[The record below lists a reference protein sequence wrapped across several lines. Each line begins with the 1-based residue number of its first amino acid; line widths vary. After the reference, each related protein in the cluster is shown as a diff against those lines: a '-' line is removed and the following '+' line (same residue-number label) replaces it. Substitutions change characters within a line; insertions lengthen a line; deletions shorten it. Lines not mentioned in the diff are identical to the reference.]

1 MAENSDVRADL
12 LQRIW
17 SRRAGL
23 QAYVEQNRPRFR
35 RRANVTIVL
44 STLAALSTAGP
55 AVGGESF
62 AGGVQRALGLSSD
75 SYVWRVLCLAAL
87 LVSVGAAILT
97 NLAKSPDQ
105 AARLA
110 SAEAVDGE
118 LEGLSV
124 LLEFG
129 QLAVQDAVKLYQQY
143 TAKISFVPDAPMAP
157 DSGPAAVVAPAVA
170 SVPASAPADRARRG
184 GGLPAV
190 PPPVRPRSTMPPVP
204 RPPSDRTPPR

>member
-1 MAENSDVRADL
+1 MVEDSDVRTDL

-23 QAYVEQNRPRFR
+23 QAYLQEQRPRVR

-44 STLAALSTAGP
+44 STLAAISTAGP
-55 AVGGESF
+55 AVGGQSF
-62 AGGVQRALGLSSD
+62 ADGVQRALGLSSD
-75 SYVWRVLCLAAL
+75 SSVWRVLCLVAL

-97 NLAKSPDQ
+97 NLAKSQDHTT
-105 AARLA
+105 RLA
-110 SAEAVDGE
+110 AAEAVDGE

-129 QLAVQDAVKLYQQY
+129 QLPVQDAVKLYQQY
-143 TAKISFVPDAPMAP
+143 TAKISFVPDVPMAAGSRP
-157 DSGPAAVVAPAVA
+157 MEVAA
-170 SVPASAPADRARRG
+170 PASADRPHRT

-190 PPPVRPRSTMPPVP
+190 PPPVHPRSTTPPSGRP
-204 RPPSDRTPPR
+204 RRDRPPPR